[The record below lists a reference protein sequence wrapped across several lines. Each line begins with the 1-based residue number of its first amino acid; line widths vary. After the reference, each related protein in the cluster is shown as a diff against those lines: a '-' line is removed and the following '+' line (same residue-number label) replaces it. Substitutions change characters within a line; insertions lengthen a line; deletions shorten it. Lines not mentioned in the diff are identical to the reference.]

1 MRQTRSHIQLV
12 AVAALAAVCLAGQV
26 AGVSVATAASSP
38 TIDKAALNKQ
48 VQEAIAKAKAEKG
61 AGALGAGEGSTGA
74 GEGTTGSSEAFS
86 NLTSGKGSEEETTR
100 TTPTTPTSSSSSIS
114 FNVLVPIFAAGALLL
129 GGIAFFIVRD
139 SRGMTPAG
147 DGLASASAAQERAAR
162 QRKRRA
168 KAKAAR
174 RQRKRNR

>member
-1 MRQTRSHIQLV
+1 MRRIRSHIQLV
-12 AVAALAAVCLAGQV
+12 AALVAVCLTGQV
-26 AGVSVATAASSP
+26 VGVGLAAAANSP

-61 AGALGAGEGSTGA
+61 AGAQGATGA
-74 GEGTTGSSEAFS
+74 GSAGAGTGSSGSEAFS
-86 NLTSGKGSEEETTR
+86 NLTGGTGGQEET
-100 TTPTTPTSSSSSIS
+100 TTPTTATTAASSSSGLSI
-114 FNVLVPIFAAGALLL
+114 NVLVPIFAVGLVLL
-129 GGIAFFIVRD
+129 GGIAFFIMRD
-139 SRGMTPAG
+139 ARGMAPAG
-147 DGLASASAAQERAAR
+147 DGLASASSVQDRAAR